1 MEQLLRIYGKLCI
14 MLVLLYIYFII
25 FTELQQVA
33 FVLIQMFLM
42 LTCVSTCGN
51 MNYDDCEEV
60 SMNSSK

>member
-14 MLVLLYIYFII
+14 MLVLLYIYLII

-51 MNYDDCEEV
+51 MNYDVHEEV